1 MKGILTLLSEE
12 GALACCYLG
21 TEPSLFVSPVSE
33 PKEIDFKEAED
44 EMNKL
49 KKIIKSSNQ
58 SKIFV
63 YVILR
68 IFNYCRN

>member
-1 MKGILTLLSEE
+1 MLSEQ

-33 PKEIDFKEAED
+33 PKEIDFKEAEE
-44 EMNKL
+44 EMKRL

-58 SKIFV
+58 SM
-63 YVILR
+63 
-68 IFNYCRN
+68 

>member
-1 MKGILTLLSEE
+1 MLSEQ

-33 PKEIDFKEAED
+33 PKEIDFKEAEE
-44 EMNKL
+44 EMKRL

-58 SKIFV
+58 SMYKFWM
-63 YVILR
+63 L
-68 IFNYCRN
+68 YCLF